1 MTIRMALKT
10 IRERAPE
17 TEDTFQTIRRNRY
30 CHPVRDW
37 AIYDI
42 QKAEN
47 LSYESAKRLYN
58 RHLMRLNEIFGVPL
72 AGYL

>member
-1 MTIRMALKT
+1 MTIRMALKI

-37 AIYDI
+37 SIHDI
-42 QKAEN
+42 AKAEN
-47 LSYESAKRLYN
+47 LSYKSAKRLYN
-58 RHLMRLNEIFGVPL
+58 RHLARLHEIFGVPPV
-72 AGYL
+72 G